1 MDIRTMNKIDRGFL
15 PTFLKYNKEQLIGAI
30 VKFISNHDISSFSD
44 ELESRKLIK
53 EIGVEKI
60 KQALLEHVVKLEFMS
75 GISNVRFV
83 YDYNDEYINHSIGES
98 ELRIL
103 DILADSYSKEGINKA
118 LRLLET
124 DGVLLLNIVTSF
136 VDYRY
141 AKKKGGLLDTSSLDK
156 EEYQNIIN
164 VINDFFEISV

>member
-1 MDIRTMNKIDRGFL
+1 MDNNTMNKIDRGFL

-30 VKFISNHDISSFSD
+30 VKFISNNDISSFSD
-44 ELESRKLIK
+44 ELESRKLIR

-60 KQALLEHVVKLEFMS
+60 KQALLEHVVKLEFMF
-75 GISNVRFV
+75 GISNIRFV
-83 YDYNDEYINHSIGES
+83 YDYSDEYKNHSIGES
-98 ELRIL
+98 ELRML
-103 DILADSYSKEGINKA
+103 DILSNSESKEGINKA
-118 LRLLET
+118 LKLLET

-141 AKKKGGLLDTSSLDK
+141 AKRKVGLLDTSSLDK

-164 VINDFFEISV
+164 IIDDFFEISV

>member
-30 VKFISNHDISSFSD
+30 VKFISNNDISSFSD

-103 DILADSYSKEGINKA
+103 DILADSDSKEGITKV

-124 DGVLLLNIVTSF
+124 DGVLLFNIVTSV

>member
-30 VKFISNHDISSFSD
+30 VKFISNNDISSFSD

-103 DILADSYSKEGINKA
+103 DILADSDSKEGINKV

-136 VDYRY
+136 VDYR
-141 AKKKGGLLDTSSLDK
+141 
-156 EEYQNIIN
+156 
-164 VINDFFEISV
+164 